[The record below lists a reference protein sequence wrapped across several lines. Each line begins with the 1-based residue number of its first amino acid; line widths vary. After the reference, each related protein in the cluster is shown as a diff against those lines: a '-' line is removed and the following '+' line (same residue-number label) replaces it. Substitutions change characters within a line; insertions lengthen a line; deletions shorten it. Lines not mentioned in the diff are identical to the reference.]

1 MASCRLV
8 GSLPRLNYPNLQL
21 IMKTKILN
29 HANQCGEAECCGFV
43 INNKTYVPCE
53 NISAD
58 PKNYFEISP
67 DDWITA
73 EQQGVVTAI
82 VHSHPN
88 GLPILSEADQIYQQK
103 TGVNWWLV
111 CNNQIYKFRCVQ
123 PLIGREFQHGVTD
136 CYTLFRDA
144 YHLCGIDIPD
154 FKRADEWWN
163 TGENLYLDNMAKNGF
178 YQINLSNLQ
187 EGDIILF
194 SLNSKTV
201 NHAAV
206 YIGDNSILH
215 HLPKRLSKRDLFSGY
230 WLKNYHSIWRHQQ
243 WQPSNFTAISNNTAV
258 NTK

>member
-1 MASCRLV
+1 
-8 GSLPRLNYPNLQL
+8 
-21 IMKTKILN
+21 MKTKILN

-73 EQQGVVTAI
+73 EQQGVITAI

-111 CNNQIYKFRCVQ
+111 CNNQIYKFRCIQ

-154 FKRADEWWN
+154 FKRADEWWSN
-163 TGENLYLDNMAKNGF
+163 GENLYLDNMAKNGF

-187 EGDIILF
+187 EGDVILF

-243 WQPSNFTAISNNTAV
+243 WQSSNFTAISNNTAV

>member
-1 MASCRLV
+1 
-8 GSLPRLNYPNLQL
+8 
-21 IMKTKILN
+21 MKTKILN
-29 HANQCGEAECCGFV
+29 HANQCGEAECCGFI

-58 PKNYFEISP
+58 PKNHFEISP
-67 DDWITA
+67 EDWITA
-73 EQQGVVTAI
+73 ERQGAITAI

-103 TGVNWWLV
+103 TGIDWWLV

-123 PLIGREFQHGVTD
+123 PLIGREFQHGITD

-144 YHLCGIDIPD
+144 YHLCGVDIPD
-154 FKRADEWWN
+154 FERADDWWN
-163 TGENLYLDNMAKNGF
+163 NGENLYLDKMPANGF
-178 YQINLSNLQ
+178 YQITLANLQ

-206 YIGDNSILH
+206 YVGNNSILH
-215 HLPKRLSKRDLFSGY
+215 HLPKRQSKRDLFSGY
-230 WLKNYHSIWRHQQ
+230 WFKNYHSIWRHQQ
-243 WQPSNFTAISNNTAV
+243 WQSSNFTAISNNMAT

>member
-1 MASCRLV
+1 
-8 GSLPRLNYPNLQL
+8 
-21 IMKTKILN
+21 MKTKILN
-29 HANQCGEAECCGFV
+29 HANQCGETECCGFV

-73 EQQGVVTAI
+73 EQQGTITAI

-111 CNNQIYKFRCVQ
+111 CNNQIYKFRCIQ

-243 WQPSNFTAISNNTAV
+243 WQSSNFTAISNNMAT
-258 NTK
+258 NIK